1 MKEKLRALQEAE
13 IQDETELMDKI
24 QACTSDI
31 TQITQMAT
39 LQLNVSLIDLKGL
52 IINDVTCI
60 GRLSRAKQACRCWQ
74 LRRLS

>member
-1 MKEKLRALQEAE
+1 MKEKLRSLQEAE

-52 IINDVTCI
+52 IMVMSHALAGYQEQNKPADAGSCTD
-60 GRLSRAKQACRCWQ
+60 
-74 LRRLS
+74 